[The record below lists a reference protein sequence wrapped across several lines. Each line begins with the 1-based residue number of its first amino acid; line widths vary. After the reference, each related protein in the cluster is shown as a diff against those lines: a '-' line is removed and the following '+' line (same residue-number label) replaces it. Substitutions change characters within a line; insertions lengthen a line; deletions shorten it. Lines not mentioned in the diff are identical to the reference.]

1 MSSLASGKGGFK
13 ADIAEELR
21 SERES
26 GIVQARKEENKI
38 GW

>member
-13 ADIAEELR
+13 ANIADELR
-21 SERES
+21 SERIRHRLSKE
-26 GIVQARKEENKI
+26 EENKI